1 MKLIVSLYRTVDFGA
16 DWLKANLPIEAGVSK
31 PLDEALRERFGP
43 QAPRFRIWKTARKA
57 TAGIEVM
64 TFDVDKCDTPQAGL
78 VMADPRDSLEVARV
92 DGALRSELE
101 RLGIPVDAENI
112 QWRLNYETKGN

>member
-16 DWLKANLPIEAGVSK
+16 DWLKANLPVESSKTLEEAIR
-31 PLDEALRERFGP
+31 DRFGP
-43 QAPRFRIWKTARKA
+43 PAPRFRIWKTSRKA

-78 VMADPRDSLEVARV
+78 VLADPMDELEVARI

-101 RLGIPVDAENI
+101 RLGIPMDAENI